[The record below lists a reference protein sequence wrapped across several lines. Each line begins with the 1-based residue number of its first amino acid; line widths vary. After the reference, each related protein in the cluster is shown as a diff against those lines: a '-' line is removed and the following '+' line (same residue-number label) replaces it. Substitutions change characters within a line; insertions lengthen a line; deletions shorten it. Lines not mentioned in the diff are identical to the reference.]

1 MKRWHC
7 FLAASFLITVQSQI
21 ACAVDPAGVEAG
33 NRAIATFQPPPGL
46 KVELFAAEP
55 MIGNPV
61 AFGLDERNRVYVAE
75 EYRFNQGTEE
85 NRTRPFFLE
94 DDLQIETLDDRL
106 RMYQKFADKFEGGM
120 AWFSKTPDQVRLIE
134 DRDGDGKADQA
145 SIFAGDFNQPLD
157 GLAAGVL
164 IREGS
169 VYFTCIPHLW
179 RLRDADG
186 DGKAEIRESLLTGFG
201 VNCAFLGHDLHGLV
215 WGPDG
220 KLYFSIG
227 DRGFHV
233 TSKEGKLFSGPR
245 TGAVFRCNADGTELE
260 EVCRGLRNP
269 QELAFDQFGNLFA
282 VDNNCDKGD
291 HSRLVYVV
299 EGGDSG
305 WNMAYQTIPEPYL
318 TGPWHAERMWH
329 LPHAGQPAWLVPPVG
344 KIGAGPSGFVFTS
357 GVSLPD
363 RYRNCF
369 LYCNYTGNGGV
380 EAFAVKGQGA
390 GFEMVDHH
398 DFLKPLRAT
407 DVDVGYDGKVYV
419 SEFLSNVWKPENT
432 AARMYTVIY
441 PQRINLPVVREVQ
454 QLFHDGFQQRST
466 AELAKLLGHP
476 DQRVRQRTQFALAE
490 KGAESAPAFQQLAA
504 AGDLLARIHGIWG
517 LGQLGRKDPSVVDS
531 LLPLLGDADVEI
543 RAQSA
548 RVLGA
553 IRATSADSALIR
565 LLTDSSLRVRFFA
578 AQSLGKHQAK
588 EAIGPL
594 CEMLREN
601 KDQDP
606 FLRHAAVNALAAIG
620 DKEATLAKASDPSP
634 AVRMG
639 VLLALRRWR
648 DERIAQFLSDGDPL
662 LVVEAARA
670 IHDLPIEGGTA
681 ALAGITSR
689 LASSPLELNEPLLRR
704 AIGAHFKLGKTE
716 NAQAVAQL
724 AANVAIPTRVR
735 AEALA
740 ALRDWANPSP
750 RDRVIGFW
758 RPLPARDLAIARSA
772 VQDLLTPI
780 LTKSAGDLLVQAVDL
795 IAALGIEVDE
805 GQFVQWVTDENRT
818 LETRVAALR
827 LLKARKSS
835 QLPSL
840 VDSALQNRSPEL
852 RSAARDVLADVDPAR
867 AIGALKTVLNDAAAA
882 TTEKQ
887 QALATLTRAKPSG
900 TDRIVDEWASRMD
913 AGAVPMELQLDL
925 VSLLKAA
932 PTKAGRA
939 ALKKFESTWRADDPL
954 SRFRASLRGGNA
966 QRGRD
971 LFVGH
976 LTAQCIRCHS
986 VSGAT
991 GTAGPDLAKVA
1002 ERNPVATREHILESL
1017 ILPNAKVAAG
1027 YGSIVLGLDTGFVV
1041 AGTILAED
1049 KKKITLKLPDGK
1061 IVVYSTDEVVD
1072 RTTPTSAMP
1081 TMEKVLTPWEVRDL
1095 IEYLS
1100 TLK

>member
-1 MKRWHC
+1 MNRWPC
-7 FLAASFLITVQSQI
+7 LLAAVVLITI
-21 ACAVDPAGVEAG
+21 RPPMAGAVDPAGVEAG
-33 NRAIATFQPPPGL
+33 NRAIATFQPTPGL

-120 AWFSKTPDQVRLIE
+120 AWFSKAPDQVRLLE
-134 DRDGDGKADQA
+134 DRDGDGKADFS

-179 RLRDADG
+179 RLRDADR

-220 KLYFSIG
+220 KLYFSVG

-291 HSRLVYVV
+291 HSRLVYIV

-357 GVSLPD
+357 GLSLPD

-419 SEFLSNVWKPENT
+419 SEFLGNVWKPDTT
-432 AARMYTVIY
+432 AARMFTVID
-441 PQRINLPVVREVQ
+441 PKRVNLPIVREVQ
-454 QLFHDGFQQRST
+454 QLFRDGFTQRST
-466 AELAKLLGHP
+466 AELGKLLAHP
-476 DQRVRQRTQFALAE
+476 DQRVRLRAQFAIADR
-490 KGAESAPAFQQLAA
+490 GAEAIDVFRQSAAV
-504 AGDLLARIHGIWG
+504 GDQLARIHGIWG
-517 LGQLGRKDPSVVDS
+517 LGQSGRKHPAVAEH
-531 LLPLLGDADVEI
+531 LLPFLADSDDEI

-548 RVLGA
+548 RVLGD
-553 IRATSADSALIR
+553 IRAPSAAGALVR
-565 LLTDSSLRVRFFA
+565 LLTDSSARVRFFA
-578 AQSLGKHQAK
+578 AQSLGKVGAK
-588 EAIGPL
+588 EAVGPL
-594 CEMLREN
+594 CDLLREN

-606 FLRHAAVNALAAIG
+606 FLRHAAVVALAAIG

-634 AVRMG
+634 AVRLG
-639 VLLALRRWR
+639 VLLTLRRWR
-648 DERIAQFLSDGDPL
+648 DERIAQFLNDADPL

-670 IHDLPIEGGTA
+670 IHDLPIDGGTA
-681 ALAGITSR
+681 ALAGITNR
-689 LASSPLELNEPLLRR
+689 LSYSPLSINEPLLRR
-704 AIGAHFKLGKTE
+704 AIGAHFKLGKDE
-716 NAQAVAQL
+716 NARAVAQL
-724 AANVAIPTRVR
+724 AADAAIPTRVR

-740 ALRDWANPSP
+740 ALRDWSNPSP

-758 RPLPARDLAIARSA
+758 RPLAPREPTIARNA
-772 VQDLLTPI
+772 VQDMLTPI
-780 LTKSAGDLLVQAVDL
+780 LTHSTGDLLVQAVDL
-795 IAALGIEVDE
+795 IAALGIDVDE
-805 GQFVQWVTDENRT
+805 GRFVQWVTDEDRL

-827 LLKARKSS
+827 LLKARKSN

-840 VDSALQNRSPEL
+840 VESALQNRSPEL
-852 RSAARDVLADVDPAR
+852 RSAARDVLVDVDPPR
-867 AIGALKTVLNDAAAA
+867 ALGALKTVLNDPTAPVP
-882 TTEKQ
+882 EKQ
-887 QALATLTRAKPSG
+887 QALATLTRAKPAG
-900 TDRIVDEWASRMD
+900 TDKIVDEWASRLD

-932 PTKAGRA
+932 PSKAGRA
-939 ALKKFESTWRADDPL
+939 ALKKFESAWRSDDPL
-954 SRFRASLRGGNA
+954 SRFRSSLRGGNA

-976 LTAQCIRCHS
+976 MTAQCIRCHS
-986 VSGAT
+986 VSGST
-991 GTAGPDLAKVA
+991 GTAGPDLAKVS

-1061 IVVYSTDEVVD
+1061 TVVYSTDEVVD
-1072 RTTPTSAMP
+1072 RTVPTSAMP

-1095 IEYLS
+1095 IEYLA

>member
-1 MKRWHC
+1 MNRSPC
-7 FLAASFLITVQSQI
+7 LLAVTLLIVIRPPI
-21 ACAVDPAGVEAG
+21 AGAVDPAGVEAG

-46 KVELFAAEP
+46 KIELFAAEP

-61 AFGLDERNRVYVAE
+61 AFGLDERNRVFVAE

-120 AWFSKTPDQVRLIE
+120 AWFSKAPDQVRLLE
-134 DRDGDGKADQA
+134 DRNGDGKADAA

-164 IREGS
+164 IRDGN

-186 DGKAEIRESLLTGFG
+186 DGKAEIREALLTGFG

-220 KLYFSIG
+220 KLYFSVG

-318 TGPWHAERMWH
+318 TGPWHSERMWH

-357 GVSLPD
+357 GLSLPD

-419 SEFLSNVWKPENT
+419 SEFLGNVWKPDTT
-432 AARMYTVIY
+432 AARMFTVVD
-441 PQRINLPVVREVQ
+441 PERINLPVVREVQ
-454 QLFHDGFQQRST
+454 QLFRDGFQQRST
-466 AELAKLLGHP
+466 AELSKLLAHP
-476 DQRVRQRTQFALAE
+476 DQRVRQRAQFAIAE
-490 KGAESAPAFQQLAA
+490 KGADAVQAFRQTAA
-504 AGDLLARIHGIWG
+504 AGDRLARIHSIWG
-517 LGQLGRKDPSVVDS
+517 LGQAGRKDPTVAESV
-531 LLPLLGDADVEI
+531 LPLLGDSDEEI

-548 RVLGA
+548 RVLGD
-553 IRATSADSALIR
+553 IRALSAGSALIR
-565 LLTDSSLRVRFFA
+565 LLTDSSPRVRFFA
-578 AQSLGKHQAK
+578 AQSLGKLGAK
-588 EAIGPL
+588 DAIAPL
-594 CEMLREN
+594 CELLREN
-601 KDQDP
+601 KDQDV
-606 FLRHAAVNALAAIG
+606 FLRHATVNALALIG
-620 DKEATLAKASDPSP
+620 DKEATLAKAADPSP

-639 VLLALRRWR
+639 VLLTLRRRR
-648 DERIAQFLSDGDPL
+648 DERIAQFLNDADPL

-670 IHDLPIEGGTA
+670 IHDLPIDGGTA
-681 ALAGITSR
+681 ALAGITAR
-689 LASSPLELNEPLLRR
+689 LSSSPLEFNEPLLRR
-704 AIGAHFKLGKTE
+704 AIGAHFKLGKAE
-716 NAQAVAQL
+716 NARAVAEL

-735 AEALA
+735 AEAFA
-740 ALRDWANPSP
+740 ALRDWSNPSP

-758 RPLPARDLAIARSA
+758 RPLPARDPTIARSA

-780 LTKSAGDLLVQAVDL
+780 LTRSAGDLLVQAVDL

-805 GQFVQWVTDENRT
+805 GQFVLWVTDENRS

-840 VDSALQNRSPEL
+840 VDSALENRSPDL
-852 RSAARDVLADVDPAR
+852 RSAARDALVDINPPRALAALRTVLDDPA
-867 AIGALKTVLNDAAAA
+867 AAFP
-882 TTEKQ
+882 EKQ
-887 QALATLTRAKPSG
+887 QALATLTRAMPDG
-900 TDRIVDEWASRMD
+900 TNKIVDEWSSRLD
-913 AGAVPMELQLDL
+913 AGSVPMELQLDL

-939 ALKKFESTWRADDPL
+939 ALKKFESAWRADDPL

-976 LTAQCIRCHS
+976 MTAQCIRCHS
-986 VSGAT
+986 VSGGT
-991 GTAGPDLAKVA
+991 GTAGPDLAKVV

-1017 ILPNAKVAAG
+1017 ILPNNKVAAG
-1027 YGSIVLGLDTGFVV
+1027 YGSIVLGLDTGFVI

-1049 KKKITLKLPDGK
+1049 KKKITLRLPDGK
-1061 IVVYSTDEVVD
+1061 TVVYSTDEVVD
-1072 RTTPTSAMP
+1072 RTVPTSAMP

-1095 IEYLS
+1095 IEYLA